1 MKLELKILEQHLV
14 LLENMVKLFCL
25 LHQVVV
31 RHVLLVTTA
40 NQDKLNLYCVQLEL
54 SALAALTPLL
64 QLLDSDT
71 VLLALYALLVL
82 NVPHLVQLQQLLV
95 ELDIFHLLVQQ
106 HALDV
111 TQVIFATQLLTRK
124 LTWNRIFVVEFS
136 A

>member
-1 MKLELKILEQHLV
+1 
-14 LLENMVKLFCL
+14 MVKLFCL
-25 LHQVVV
+25 PHQVVV

-40 NQDKLNLYCVQLEL
+40 NQDKLNLFCVQLEL
-54 SALAALTPLL
+54 SVLAALTPLL
-64 QLLDSDT
+64 QLQDSDT

-82 NVPHLVQLQQLLV
+82 NVPHLGQLQQLLV

-111 TQVIFATQLLTRK
+111 TRVIFATQLLTRK
-124 LTWNRIFVVEFS
+124 LTWNPIFVVEFS

>member
-1 MKLELKILEQHLV
+1 MELKILEQHLV

-82 NVPHLVQLQQLLV
+82 NVPHLGQLQQLLV

-111 TQVIFATQLLTRK
+111 TRVIFATQLLTRK
-124 LTWNRIFVVEFS
+124 LTWNPIFVVEFS